1 MKVFTN
7 LLFKVALSSMVLT
20 APAMIPGNA
29 DAGGSLPDKET
40 ALPFSSSVVIRNFID
55 HLTVTAIRANPKTV
69 AAAATYI
76 VKKMAGPAVTGS
88 TMAGSTMAGSAMAGA
103 MMAGSAVA
111 RPALVKEAAA
121 PVKEAVAPVIL
132 KVSAAA
138 RLVTA
143 AGSRAM
149 SASKAMELRR
159 VINESAIIYTYM
171 DLEKEGLSEKA
182 FEYAWRGYHNLVKK
196 GIIRKKSVLSI
207 CDFSQSSS
215 SRRMYVLDL
224 QHKKLLYRTYVAH
237 GQNSG
242 DEFAETFSNEPESF
256 KSSLGFYVTKTTYL
270 GHNGLSLRLNG
281 VDEGY
286 NDQAL
291 KRNIVLHGCTYV
303 GDQYLQNF
311 GAVGTSLGC
320 PALPAAISARIIRTV
335 KNGSCLFIYHPT
347 QDYLDHSAVIND

>member
-29 DAGGSLPDKET
+29 DSGGSLPDKET
-40 ALPFSSSVVIRNFID
+40 ALPFSSSAVIRNFID
-55 HLTVTAIRANPKTV
+55 HLTVTAIRAYPKTV

-76 VKKMAGPAVTGS
+76 VKK
-88 TMAGSTMAGSAMAGA
+88 
-103 MMAGSAVA
+103 VA
-111 RPALVKEAAA
+111 SPVAAPVKEAAA
-121 PVKEAVAPVIL
+121 PVML
-132 KVSAAA
+132 KVSAAHMVA
-138 RLVTA
+138 VSGSKTV
-143 AGSRAM
+143 AGTMSGASSR
-149 SASKAMELRR
+149 AMELRR
-159 VINESAIIYTYM
+159 VINESAVIYTYM

-196 GIIRKKSVLSI
+196 GVIRKRSVLSI

-224 QHKKLLYRTYVAH
+224 LHKKLLYRTYVAH

-256 KSSLGFYVTKTTYL
+256 KSSLGFYVTKTTYF
-270 GHNGLSLRLNG
+270 GRNGLSLRLNG
-281 VDEGY
+281 VDDGY

-311 GAVGTSLGC
+311 GEVGTSLGC
-320 PALPAAISARIIRTV
+320 PALPAAVSSRIIRTV
-335 KNGSCLFIYHPT
+335 KDGSCLFIYHPT
-347 QDYLDHSAVIND
+347 QDYLDHSTVIND

>member
-1 MKVFTN
+1 MKTFYPITLLSYNYNPKPMKVFTN

-55 HLTVTAIRANPKTV
+55 HLTVTAIRAYPKTV

-76 VKKMAGPAVTGS
+76 VKKVDGPMAAP
-88 TMAGSTMAGSAMAGA
+88 
-103 MMAGSAVA
+103 
-111 RPALVKEAAA
+111 VKEAAA
-121 PVKEAVAPVIL
+121 PVML
-132 KVSAAA
+132 KVSSA
-138 RLVTA
+138 RPVTA
-143 AGSRAM
+143 ASSKAMAGSGAM
-149 SASKAMELRR
+149 SGSKAMELRR
-159 VINESAIIYTYM
+159 VINESVVIYTYM

-196 GIIRKKSVLSI
+196 GIIRKRSVLSI

-256 KSSLGFYVTKTTYL
+256 KSSLGFYVTKTTYY

-281 VDEGY
+281 VDDGY

-335 KNGSCLFIYHPT
+335 KDGSCLFIYHPT
-347 QDYLDHSAVIND
+347 QDYLDHSTVIND

>member
-20 APAMIPGNA
+20 APAMIPGNV
-29 DAGGSLPDKET
+29 DSGGSLPDKET
-40 ALPFSSSVVIRNFID
+40 ALPFSSSAVIRNFID
-55 HLTVTAIRANPKTV
+55 HLTVTAIRAYPKTV

-76 VKKMAGPAVTGS
+76 VKK
-88 TMAGSTMAGSAMAGA
+88 
-103 MMAGSAVA
+103 VA
-111 RPALVKEAAA
+111 SPVAAPLKEVAA
-121 PVKEAVAPVIL
+121 PVML
-132 KVSAAA
+132 KVSAA
-138 RLVTA
+138 RLV
-143 AGSRAM
+143 AGSSSMSSSMSSSRA
-149 SASKAMELRR
+149 SARAMELRR
-159 VINESAIIYTYM
+159 VINESAVIYTYM

-196 GIIRKKSVLSI
+196 GIIRKRSVLSI

-224 QHKKLLYRTYVAH
+224 LHKKLLYRTYVAH

-256 KSSLGFYVTKTTYL
+256 KSSLGFYVTKTTYY
-270 GHNGLSLRLNG
+270 GRNGLSLRLNG
-281 VDEGY
+281 VDDGY

-291 KRNIVLHGCTYV
+291 KRNIVLHGCAYV

-320 PALPAAISARIIRTV
+320 PALPAAVSSRIIRTV

-347 QDYLDHSAVIND
+347 QDYLDHSTVIND

>member
-40 ALPFSSSVVIRNFID
+40 ELSFSSSAVIRNFID
-55 HLTVTAIRANPKTV
+55 HLTVTAIRAYPKTV
-69 AAAATYI
+69 AAVATYI
-76 VKKMAGPAVTGS
+76 VKKVASPAVVSPASVSPASVGPAMIGTDAAVVKKA
-88 TMAGSTMAGSAMAGA
+88 MVAGSSAM
-103 MMAGSAVA
+103 S
-111 RPALVKEAAA
+111 
-121 PVKEAVAPVIL
+121 
-132 KVSAAA
+132 
-138 RLVTA
+138 
-143 AGSRAM
+143 GSR
-149 SASKAMELRR
+149 AMELRR
-159 VINESAIIYTYM
+159 VINESALIYTYM

-196 GIIRKKSVLSI
+196 GVIRKKSVLSI

-224 QHKKLLYRTYVAH
+224 LHKKLLYRTYVAH

-256 KSSLGFYVTKTTYL
+256 KSSLGFYVTKTTYY
-270 GHNGLSLRLNG
+270 GRNGLSLRLNG
-281 VDEGY
+281 VDDGF

-303 GDQYLQNF
+303 GDQYIQNF

-320 PALPAAISARIIRTV
+320 PALPAAVSSGIIRTV

-347 QDYLDHSAVIND
+347 QDYLDHSTVIND

>member
-1 MKVFTN
+1 MKLFTN

-40 ALPFSSSVVIRNFID
+40 ELPFSSSVVIRNFID
-55 HLTVTAIRANPKTV
+55 HLTVTAIRAYPKTV

-76 VKKMAGPAVTGS
+76 VKK
-88 TMAGSTMAGSAMAGA
+88 
-103 MMAGSAVA
+103 VA
-111 RPALVKEAAA
+111 SPVAAPVKEAAA
-121 PVKEAVAPVIL
+121 PVML
-132 KVSAAA
+132 KVSAP
-138 RLVTA
+138 RLVA
-143 AGSRAM
+143 VSGAMSGSRA
-149 SASKAMELRR
+149 SSFSRASSRAMELRR
-159 VINESAIIYTYM
+159 VISESVVIYTYM

-224 QHKKLLYRTYVAH
+224 LHKKLLYRTYVAH

-256 KSSLGFYVTKTTYL
+256 KSSLGFYVTKTTYY
-270 GHNGLSLRLNG
+270 GRNGLSLRLNG
-281 VDEGY
+281 VDDGY

-320 PALPAAISARIIRTV
+320 PALPAAVSSGIIRTV

-347 QDYLDHSAVIND
+347 QDYLDHSTVIND

>member
-40 ALPFSSSVVIRNFID
+40 ELPFSSSAVIRNFID
-55 HLTVTAIRANPKTV
+55 HLTVTAIRAYPKTV

-76 VKKMAGPAVTGS
+76 VKKVAEPAMVGPAMV
-88 TMAGSTMAGSAMAGA
+88 GA
-103 MMAGSAVA
+103 EAAV
-111 RPALVKEAAA
+111 VKKAAA
-121 PVKEAVAPVIL
+121 PVML
-132 KVSAAA
+132 KVSAAH
-138 RLVTA
+138 LVAA
-143 AGSRAM
+143 AGSRATAGSKM
-149 SASKAMELRR
+149 VVSSSAMAGSRAMELRR
-159 VINESAIIYTYM
+159 VINESAVIYAYM
-171 DLEKEGLSEKA
+171 DLEKEGLTEKA

-242 DEFAETFSNEPESF
+242 DEYAETFSNEPESF
-256 KSSLGFYVTKTTYL
+256 KSSLGFYVTKTTYF
-270 GHNGLSLRLNG
+270 GRNGLSLRLNG
-281 VDEGY
+281 VDDGY

-291 KRNIVLHGCTYV
+291 KRNIVLHGCAYV

-320 PALPAAISARIIRTV
+320 PALPAAISSRIIRTV
-335 KNGSCLFIYHPT
+335 KDGSCLFIYHPT
-347 QDYLDHSAVIND
+347 QDYLDHSTVIND

>member
-40 ALPFSSSVVIRNFID
+40 ESPFSSSSVIRNFID
-55 HLTVTAIRANPKTV
+55 HLTVTAIRAYPKTV

-76 VKKMAGPAVTGS
+76 VKK
-88 TMAGSTMAGSAMAGA
+88 
-103 MMAGSAVA
+103 VA
-111 RPALVKEAAA
+111 SPVAA
-121 PVKEAVAPVIL
+121 PVKEEVAPMML
-132 KVSAAA
+132 KVSTA
-138 RLVTA
+138 RLV
-143 AGSRAM
+143 
-149 SASKAMELRR
+149 SASSSRAMELRR

-224 QHKKLLYRTYVAH
+224 LHKKLLYRTYVAH

-256 KSSLGFYVTKTTYL
+256 KSSLGFYVTKTTYY
-270 GHNGLSLRLNG
+270 GRNGLSLRLNG
-281 VDEGY
+281 VDDGY

-291 KRNIVLHGCTYV
+291 KRNIVLHGCAYV

-320 PALPAAISARIIRTV
+320 PALPAAISSRIIRIV
-335 KNGSCLFIYHPT
+335 KDGSCLFIYHPT
-347 QDYLDHSAVIND
+347 QDYLDHSTVIND

>member
-29 DAGGSLPDKET
+29 DAGGSFPDKET
-40 ALPFSSSVVIRNFID
+40 ESPFSSSSVIRNFID
-55 HLTVTAIRANPKTV
+55 HLTVTAIRAYPKTV

-76 VKKMAGPAVTGS
+76 VKKVASPAAT
-88 TMAGSTMAGSAMAGA
+88 
-103 MMAGSAVA
+103 
-111 RPALVKEAAA
+111 
-121 PVKEAVAPVIL
+121 PVKETVAPMML
-132 KVSAAA
+132 KVSTA
-138 RLVTA
+138 RLV
-143 AGSRAM
+143 
-149 SASKAMELRR
+149 SASSSRAMELRR

-224 QHKKLLYRTYVAH
+224 PHKKLLYRTYVAH

-256 KSSLGFYVTKTTYL
+256 KSSLGFYVTKTTYY
-270 GHNGLSLRLNG
+270 GRNGLSLRLNG
-281 VDEGY
+281 VDDGY

-291 KRNIVLHGCTYV
+291 KRNIVLHGCAYV

-320 PALPAAISARIIRTV
+320 PALPAAISSRIIRTV

-347 QDYLDHSAVIND
+347 QDYLDHSTVIND